1 MASKQR
7 QDDCHHAWQLKQDGK
22 TFTQIALELGYVRD
36 DGKPQRGKVARMVAD
51 HGAWLARN
59 VELGA
64 QIGVSSVIVDDYS
77 LQAENERLRQRVE
90 ALEAVIE
97 ERSEEQEYLD
107 SLDNVFEI
115 EGDAVI
121 AGDIHNNTVNKDF
134 SQRPLEIGME
144 YLEKPRRFI
153 AAGDF
158 LSLESFSG
166 YEPSYPTPAFWR
178 EVRSAAAF
186 LELYLKTYDE
196 LYIIPGNHDLRATK
210 KTHAALLMEHLV
222 KIISHD
228 PRIKVSNIGHM
239 LLHTPKGTYRVTHG
253 SEYSVNQLVV
263 ADQLAQKYRQHIIGW
278 HQHHA
283 AIGMDRF
290 KRQIIV
296 DGGGLFDASAI
307 PYLKVEDNKK
317 PNMVNGFVM
326 VRNGYPYLFNDHF
339 TDWNFWL
346 HSAVEMKKA
355 S

>member
-1 MASKQR
+1 MTSDDYLRLQDAGLTFREIADRAHVTRNAVAGAIWRAKR
-7 QDDCHHAWQLKQDGK
+7 KRGNVIIQDDLTQRLDALERENAQLK
-22 TFTQIALELGYVRD
+22 AEL
-36 DGKPQRGKVARMVAD
+36 
-51 HGAWLARN
+51 
-59 VELGA
+59 
-64 QIGVSSVIVDDYS
+64 
-77 LQAENERLRQRVE
+77 
-90 ALEAVIE
+90 E
-97 ERSEEQEYLD
+97 ERTEEQEYLA

-121 AGDIHNNTVNKDF
+121 AGDIHNDTVHKEF
-134 SQRPLEIGME
+134 KHRPLDIGRE

-158 LSLESFSG
+158 LSLEAFSG
-166 YEPSYPTPAFWR
+166 YEPTYPTPAFWR
-178 EVRSAAAF
+178 EVRSATAF

-196 LYIIPGNHDLRATK
+196 IFILPGNHDLRATK
-210 KTHAALLMEHLV
+210 KSHAALLMEHLV

-239 LLHTPKGTYRVTHG
+239 LLNTHKGTYRVTHG

-283 AIGMDRF
+283 ALGMDRF

-307 PYLKVEDNKK
+307 PYLMVEDNKK

-326 VRNGYPYLFNDHF
+326 IKNGYPYLFNDHF

-346 HSAVEMKKA
+346 KA
-355 S
+355 SEQQARGAA

>member
-1 MASKQR
+1 M
-7 QDDCHHAWQLKQDGK
+7 
-22 TFTQIALELGYVRD
+22 
-36 DGKPQRGKVARMVAD
+36 KPQREELAHRAWKLHKHEHKTITETAIALGCVTDSGQPRRGKVQRMIAD
-51 HGAWLARN
+51 YEAMLERTAVGGHGVIIQDDLA
-59 VELGA
+59 
-64 QIGVSSVIVDDYS
+64 
-77 LQAENERLRQRVE
+77 AENERLKAE
-90 ALEAVIE
+90 NAGLKAALE

-115 EGDAVI
+115 EGDVVI
-121 AGDIHNNTVNKDF
+121 AGDIHNDTVNKAF
-134 SQRPLEIGME
+134 SQRPLQIGSE
-144 YLEKPRRFI
+144 YLDKPRRFI

-166 YEPSYPTPAFWR
+166 YEPTYPTPAFWR

-196 LYIIPGNHDLRATK
+196 LFIIPGNHDLRATK
-210 KTHAALLMEHLV
+210 KTHASLLMEHLV

-239 LLHTPKGTYRVTHG
+239 LLHTDNGTYRVTHG

-278 HQHHA
+278 HKHHA

-290 KRQIIV
+290 KRQIII

-326 VRNGYPYLFNDHF
+326 IRRGYPYLFNDHF
-339 TDWNFWL
+339 TDWDFWL
-346 HSAVEMKKA
+346 SKAQASELRKSA
-355 S
+355 